1 MTTANRQL
9 ILAFALL
16 LSLAVAIMH
25 SLTAHPPGP
34 SHSMHQARL
43 SGSVM
48 MAESPVIDGTIPGTT
63 CESDSP
69 GVHDHACVGV
79 SGPQITLTPPDVP
92 VWTIERSDGPRTRTM
107 MLVRAF
113 GGRDPPWTTPTLPQL
128 SILRV

>member
-25 SLTAHPPGP
+25 SLTAHPPA
-34 SHSMHQARL
+34 HSMHQLRL
-43 SGSVM
+43 SGPVM
-48 MAESPVIDGTIPGTT
+48 MVESPVIDGTIPGTT

-79 SGPQITLTPPDVP
+79 AGPLITLTPPGVP